1 MNVISKMLAGVL
13 LSLPVLSFAETHTL
27 QTYYPA
33 PTGIYNTVTVT
44 SNTVLGRNGG
54 IVTVGS
60 SANASELNVNGP
72 VKINGGVLVPAR
84 LSADP
89 TASSQLV
96 EGAIYYNTTT
106 QKHRIYSAGIWKDMG
121 GGSGVL
127 VDSGLVTESGGSS
140 TKTFFLPAGTWK
152 VTIITGIESGTFD
165 KLTLTIDGTQVYTS
179 PGIAGDPVPGT
190 NWIPLVGSKDNV
202 AGNRNITCSFNAV
215 FTPVWGVVPSLMTM
229 IATAK

>member
-54 IVTVGS
+54 IVTVAS

-84 LSADP
+84 LASDP

-106 QKHRIYSAGIWKDMG
+106 QTHRIYSAGAWKEMSGGFYPGAPYPGPLTKIINGITLAPESIQVIGGKYVIRYEGILPGLCTTPSADNTGTRNATKGISMYSGGNNWSPLSYEYIVILDMG
-121 GGSGVL
+121 CANL
-127 VDSGLVTESGGSS
+127 
-140 TKTFFLPAGTWK
+140 
-152 VTIITGIESGTFD
+152 
-165 KLTLTIDGTQVYTS
+165 S
-179 PGIAGDPVPGT
+179 PGG
-190 NWIPLVGSKDNV
+190 
-202 AGNRNITCSFNAV
+202 
-215 FTPVWGVVPSLMTM
+215 
-229 IATAK
+229 